1 MENLINQEEHM
12 QDTYHSSEDIDICPH
27 LVEWEQ
33 SVILICR
40 AWSST
45 YVPEDLELQKRCRNH
60 LYKQCHFYLY
70 EDMMIE
76 ERSEHDEA
84 CR

>member
-45 YVPEDLELQKRCRNH
+45 YVPDGAGIISINNVIFTSMKT
-60 LYKQCHFYLY
+60 
-70 EDMMIE
+70 
-76 ERSEHDEA
+76 
-84 CR
+84 